1 MAFRDLPEHERA
13 RQWRDACG
21 LTREQLSALSGYSES
36 AIKQMET
43 GKNSAGDPVGDDA
56 WQRYRLICAAI
67 MAGLDFDWR
76 RVRCGDI
83 TISADEWRGED

>member
-13 RQWRDACG
+13 RQWREACG
-21 LTREQLSALSGYSES
+21 LTRGQLADLTGYSVRGIEQLESGKST
-36 AIKQMET
+36 T
-43 GKNSAGDPVGDDA
+43 GTPIDPA
-56 WQRYRLICAAI
+56 TMNRYRLVCAAV

-83 TISADEWRGED
+83 TIRADEWR

>member
-13 RQWRDACG
+13 RHWREACG
-21 LTREQLSALSGYSES
+21 MTRAQLSELSGYSQTQIQLFERGH
-36 AIKQMET
+36 T
-43 GKNSAGDPVGDDA
+43 NTGDPIDAAA

-83 TISADEWRGED
+83 NITADEWRGEG

>member
-13 RQWRDACG
+13 RHWRETMKLSRA
-21 LTREQLSALSGYSES
+21 ELSAMTGYSES
-36 AIKQMET
+36 SIKQMET

-56 WQRYRLICAAI
+56 WQRYRLICAAV

-76 RVRCGDI
+76 RVKCGDI
-83 TISADEWRGED
+83 TIRADEWKG

>member
-13 RQWRDACG
+13 RQWRDALG
-21 LTREQLSALSGYSES
+21 LTRAALSDLTGYSTRQIELFES
-36 AIKQMET
+36 
-43 GKNSAGDPVGDDA
+43 GKTNAGEPIASAA
-56 WQRYRLICAAI
+56 WQRYRLICAAV

-83 TISADEWRGED
+83 TIRADEWR

>member
-1 MAFRDLPEHERA
+1 MAFRDLAEHEKA

-21 LTREQLSALSGYSES
+21 LTRAKLSELSGYSPR
-36 AIKQMET
+36 AIQIMEAGQT
-43 GKNSAGDPVGDDA
+43 NTGDPIDPAA
-56 WQRYRLICAAI
+56 WQRYRLVCAAI

-83 TISADEWRGED
+83 TIRADEWR

>member
-13 RQWRDACG
+13 RQWREACG
-21 LTREQLSALSGYSES
+21 LTRGQLADLTGFSVRAIALLES
-36 AIKQMET
+36 
-43 GKNSAGDPVGDDA
+43 GKNNNGGDIDPA
-56 WQRYRLICAAI
+56 TMNRYRLICAAI

-83 TISADEWRGED
+83 TIRADEWR